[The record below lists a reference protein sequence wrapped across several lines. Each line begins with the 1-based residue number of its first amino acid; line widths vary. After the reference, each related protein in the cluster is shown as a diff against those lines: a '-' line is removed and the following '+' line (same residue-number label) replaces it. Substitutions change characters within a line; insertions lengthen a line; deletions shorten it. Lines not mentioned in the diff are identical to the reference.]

1 MSILPDRFIDCNI
14 IPRKFQYVLKKNNR
28 QANPKIYMEEQSNY
42 NVEKQ
47 KTWMANTTLKKN
59 KVERTTLPDF
69 NLLQTKWISGIKD
82 NSHNSSGTI

>member
-1 MSILPDRFIDCNI
+1 
-14 IPRKFQYVLKKNNR
+14 
-28 QANPKIYMEEQSNY
+28 MEEQSNY

-69 NLLQTKWISGIKD
+69 NLLQTKWISGIKR